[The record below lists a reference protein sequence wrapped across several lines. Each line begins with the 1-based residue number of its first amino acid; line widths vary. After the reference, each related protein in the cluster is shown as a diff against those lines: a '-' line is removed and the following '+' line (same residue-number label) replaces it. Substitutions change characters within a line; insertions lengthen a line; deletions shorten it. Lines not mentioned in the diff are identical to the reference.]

1 MYILKNTFISIKRNK
16 GRNILIGII
25 LVVIACACTITLA
38 INNTA
43 SDLISS
49 YKNSYK
55 HELSITFNRE
65 NMKKDMDFSNQ
76 DSIEEAKDKFEN
88 ITSYTVSDIKN
99 FSKNKHITS
108 YYYTEEISLNGSSI
122 TKVESTSNEDNNNH
136 GPKMEKQNNQL
147 DFTVTGYS
155 NNEAMSEFISGKYKM
170 SSIEDDAWDK
180 AFNGNYVFINEELAS
195 YNNLSLGDKITLKD
209 SDENTYEFEIIGIFS
224 ENSDSEEEASLFSNS
239 ANTLITS
246 TNAIEEITNQ
256 NENIKVNL
264 KPTFIIDSYDNKDAI
279 EEDFYN
285 KGLDEN
291 YKVETNEEEVTSVLS
306 GVSNVKSF
314 ATIFFIITLGIGGIV
329 LFILNMINIRERKYE
344 IGVLRTIGMSKV
356 KLTMQFISELM
367 IVTLIALLLGL
378 GIGAISAKEVSNSLL
393 QSEIT
398 RTNNNEKEVQENFG
412 GKMPNGDKNS
422 SKSQS
427 NFSKNGPNIS
437 AYQSIDAVVDIKVI
451 LELLAISLGLVLVSS
466 LASMISIQ
474 HFSPLTILKERS

>member
-1 MYILKNTFISIKRNK
+1 MYILKNAFISIKRNK

-38 INNTA
+38 INNTS

-65 NMKKDMDFSNQ
+65 NMKKDMDFSNK

-122 TKVESTSNEDNNNH
+122 TKVESTSNEDNNHH

-195 YNNLSLGDKITLKD
+195 YNNLSLGDKVTLKD
-209 SDENTYEFEIIGIFS
+209 SDENTYEFEIVGIFK
-224 ENSDSEEEASLFSNS
+224 ENSDGDDEVSLFSNS
-239 ANTLITS
+239 ANTIITS
-246 TNAIEEITNQ
+246 TTAVESVTSA
-256 NENIKVNL
+256 NENVKANL
-264 KPTFIIDSYDNKDAI
+264 KPTFIIDSYDNQEEI
-279 EEDFYN
+279 QEDFYQ

-291 YKVETNEEEVTSVLS
+291 YKVETNEEEATSALS
-306 GVSNVKSF
+306 GVSNVQTFS
-314 ATIFFIITLGIGGIV
+314 TIFFIITLILGGVV

-344 IGVLRTIGMSKV
+344 IGVLRTIGMSKF
-356 KLTMQFISELM
+356 KLTMQFASELL
-367 IVTLIALLLGL
+367 IVTLISVLLGL
-378 GIGAISAKEVSNSLL
+378 GIGAVSAKGISNSLL

-398 RTNNNEKEVQENFG
+398 RTNNEEEKVQMNFG
-412 GKMPNGDKNS
+412 GQMPGEGRKNN
-422 SKSQS
+422 QS
-427 NFSKNGPNIS
+427 NILRNGPS
-437 AYQSIDAVVDIKVI
+437 VSDYQEIDAVVDIKVV
-451 LELLAISLGLVLVSS
+451 LELLGISLGLVFVSS

-474 HFSPLTILKERS
+474 RFSPLTILKERS